1 MTNDNMEPAYAWF
14 SRDEMQRRWT
24 GAQTRMAER
33 GIDLLLITGEEN
45 FQYFAGSSASLA
57 LHQSLTRPSV
67 LLLPATGSPIAITQ
81 GGAALSGTSH
91 VSDVRNFNHLLEFP
105 ASALIDV
112 IDDIGARPARIGA
125 ELGQE
130 QRMGMPVGTYLE
142 LMAELSNTDFVDAA
156 DIIIG
161 LRMRKSAQELVYM
174 REAAAVTGRARQRL
188 FDEITPGMTEREV
201 VRRMRHLLSEE
212 GADRTGFVILQH
224 DDPGSRNQIP
234 IDRALQPGTVLA
246 VDAGAYVGMY
256 AVDYVRMATLGKAT
270 NTQRNVHA
278 AVLEVVEK
286 MKAALKPGI
295 RCCDLHALT
304 LNAIAQSGCEHV
316 DPRRAQ
322 TGRVGHGQ
330 GILITEPPSLCAADE
345 TVIEPGMVIS
355 TEPGVRLGDVQFQWE
370 DVHVITETGYEQ
382 ITLETSTLREIDF

>member
-1 MTNDNMEPAYAWF
+1 MGNGSVEPAYAWF
-14 SRDEMQRRWT
+14 SNAEMQRRWT
-24 GAQTRMAER
+24 CAQARMAAQ
-33 GIDLLLITGEEN
+33 GIDLLLISGEEN

-67 LLLPATGSPIAITQ
+67 LLLPASGDPIAITQ
-81 GGAALSGTSH
+81 GGPALDGTSH
-91 VSDVRNFNHLLEFP
+91 VSDVRDFHHLLEFP
-105 ASALIDV
+105 PSAILDV
-112 IDDIGARPARIGA
+112 IDDIGSRPSRIGA

-130 QRMGMPVGTYLE
+130 QRMGMPVGTYLG
-142 LMAELSNTDFVDAA
+142 LVAALTNTEFVDAA
-156 DIIIG
+156 DIIVG
-161 LRMRKSAQELVYM
+161 LRMRKSEEEIVYM
-174 REAAAVTGRARQRL
+174 REAADVTGRARQRL
-188 FDEITPGMTEREV
+188 FDEVTRGMTEREV

-234 IDRALQPGTVLA
+234 IDRPLQPGTVLA
-246 VDAGAYVGMY
+246 VDAGAYRGMY
-256 AVDYVRMATLGKAT
+256 AVDYVRMATLGEAT
-270 NTQRNVHA
+270 NTQRHVHA

-304 LNAIAQSGCEHV
+304 LAAIDESGCENV
-316 DPRRAQ
+316 DPERAQ

-330 GILITEPPSLCAADE
+330 GILITEPPSLCADDE

-355 TEPGVRLGDVQFQWE
+355 TEPGLRLGNVQFQWE
-370 DVHVITETGYEQ
+370 DVHVITENGYEQ
-382 ITLETSTLREIDF
+382 ITQETSTLREIDF

>member
-1 MTNDNMEPAYAWF
+1 MKDVSLEPAYAWF
-14 SRDEMQRRWT
+14 SKGEMQRRWSA
-24 GAQTRMAER
+24 AQACMDAH
-33 GIDLLLITGEEN
+33 GIDLLLVSGEEN

-67 LLLPATGSPIAITQ
+67 LLLPAVGEPIAITQ
-81 GGAALSGTSH
+81 GGESLKGTSH
-91 VSDVRNFNHLLEFP
+91 VNDVRDFHHLLSFP
-105 ASALIDV
+105 PSTILDV
-112 IDDIGARPARIGA
+112 ITDIGPTPRKIAA

-130 QRMGMPVGTYLE
+130 QRMGMPVGTYLGLVE
-142 LMAELSNTDFVDAA
+142 SLPNTEFVDAA
-156 DIIIG
+156 GLIVA
-161 LRMRKSAQELVYM
+161 LRMVKSAEEIVYM

-188 FDEITPGMTEREV
+188 FDEITPPMTEREV

-224 DDPGSRNQIP
+224 DDPGARNQIP
-234 IDRALQPGTVLA
+234 IDRPLQAGTVLA

-256 AVDYVRMATLGKAT
+256 AVDYVRMATLGEAT
-270 NTQRNVHA
+270 NTQRHVHG

-304 LNAIAQSGCEHV
+304 LEAIEESGCEHI
-316 DPRRAQ
+316 DSKRKQ

-330 GILITEPPSLCAADE
+330 GILITEPPSLCADDK

-355 TEPGVRLGDVQFQWE
+355 TEPGLRLGDVQFQWE
-370 DVHVITETGYEQ
+370 DVHVVTDDGYEQ
-382 ITLETSTLREIDF
+382 ITLETSSLREIDF